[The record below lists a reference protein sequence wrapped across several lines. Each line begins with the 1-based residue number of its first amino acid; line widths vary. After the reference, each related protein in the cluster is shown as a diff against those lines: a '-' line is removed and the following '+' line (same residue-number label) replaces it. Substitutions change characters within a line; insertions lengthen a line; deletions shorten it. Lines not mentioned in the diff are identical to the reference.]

1 MHAYGKVI
9 GYTYIHTSCAFY
21 LDTNRHNS
29 LANMST
35 EDWVKLEDSN
45 IPHFTTENLGNYF
58 ITRTAL
64 DGRPANDCKNV
75 NSHAYP
81 LFREGQ
87 IHTKTQENS
96 YLIKCVC
103 LLEMKKR

>member
-1 MHAYGKVI
+1 
-9 GYTYIHTSCAFY
+9 
-21 LDTNRHNS
+21 
-29 LANMST
+29 MST

-81 LFREGQ
+81 LEKDIYNPYIQKF
-87 IHTKTQENS
+87 IPYK
-96 YLIKCVC
+96 VC
-103 LLEMKKR
+103 WLTRNEKIYKINVVLDSFGDVT